1 MELRKLEVFCKVV
14 EMKSFTR
21 SAEAVLLSQPTVSEH
36 IRSLEEELGQKL
48 LDRTGR
54 EVEPTPVGRLLYNYA
69 VKILRLQQSA
79 MQAIEQYG
87 GKLVGRIMI
96 GSGTIPGTYI
106 LPEIISRFR
115 GRYPSIRATLKIA
128 GSQLIASEVLNGQL
142 EIGVVGARWNE
153 KGLEWLEHFSDNL
166 ALVVHANIV
175 GRPGEEVDLEEL
187 AGEPFILR
195 EPESGTRKVIDQIFE
210 DHGMKTSSLTEV
222 AEIGST
228 AAVLEAVRAGLGIAV
243 LSARAVERDVRSGAL
258 AIVPIKGVRLERP
271 FYMIR
276 RKNRELSPAAA
287 VFWDYLLKEGK
298 AVHRLS
304 GTFRMM
310 RFRCR
315 GDNIPLPT
323 VCIRGCRLAR
333 PGRDR
338 KKIPEDLRWEV
349 LPGYVRLLW
358 PKIRVSISTR
368 GGGDDQDGQ
377 HGVLPGLP
385 GYCVPSGHCCPAI

>member
-14 EMKSFTR
+14 ELKSFTR

-48 LDRTGR
+48 LDRSGR

-69 VKILRLQQSA
+69 VRILRLQQSA

-128 GSQLIASEVLNGQL
+128 GSQLIASEVLGGQL
-142 EIGVVGARWNE
+142 EIGVVGAKWNE
-153 KGLEWLEHFSDNL
+153 KGLEWLEHFSDSL
-166 ALVVHANIV
+166 TLVVHSGHHWAS
-175 GRPGEEVDLEEL
+175 RQEVELEEL

-195 EPESGTRKVIDQIFE
+195 EPESGTRKVIGQIFE

-243 LSARAVERDVRSGAL
+243 LSARAVERDVLSGAL

-276 RKNRELSPAAA
+276 RRNRELSPAAA
-287 VFWDYLLKEGK
+287 VFWDYLYKEG
-298 AVHRLS
+298 
-304 GTFRMM
+304 
-310 RFRCR
+310 
-315 GDNIPLPT
+315 
-323 VCIRGCRLAR
+323 
-333 PGRDR
+333 
-338 KKIPEDLRWEV
+338 E
-349 LPGYVRLLW
+349 
-358 PKIRVSISTR
+358 
-368 GGGDDQDGQ
+368 GGS
-377 HGVLPGLP
+377 PGLQE
-385 GYCVPSGHCCPAI
+385 PAG